1 MDKIRLFR
9 KTDTTLVYIA
19 SDEFAQEIMKEKY
32 HSGVKLYIHIK
43 RSTGAVIGYYNN
55 DVNKV
60 VHLDIVEQE
69 YILQCADA
77 ER

>member
-1 MDKIRLFR
+1 MRIIRFLLF
-9 KTDTTLVYIA
+9 
-19 SDEFAQEIMKEKY
+19 F
-32 HSGVKLYIHIK
+32 
-43 RSTGAVIGYYNN
+43 YYNN

-69 YILQCADA
+69 YILKCADA